1 MIAEVKTAHYKLSDG
16 LSAQFEVRTG
26 ASALTGGDRNIWAA
40 IVGDRIVAS
49 VSMNQAPGPDDQFEK
64 FSKAVTEELKFYGS
78 IQPGEICDGKWHPRS
93 FLTKRL

>member
-1 MIAEVKTAHYKLSDG
+1 MIAEVKPAHYKLSDG

-49 VSMNQAPGPDDQFEK
+49 VSMNQAPGPDDQFEEGIK
-64 FSKAVTEELKFYGS
+64 QAVA
-78 IQPGEICDGKWHPRS
+78 R
-93 FLTKRL
+93 

>member
-1 MIAEVKTAHYKLSDG
+1 LPHAEAFAKHVKVINEGIL
-16 LSAQFEVRTG
+16 E
-26 ASALTGGDRNIWAA
+26 GGDRNIWAA